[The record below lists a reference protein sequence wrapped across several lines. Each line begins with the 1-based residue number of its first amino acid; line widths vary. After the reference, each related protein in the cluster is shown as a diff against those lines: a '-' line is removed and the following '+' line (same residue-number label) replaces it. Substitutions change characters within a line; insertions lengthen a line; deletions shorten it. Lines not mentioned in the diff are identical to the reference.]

1 MKTVRA
7 LLGVGVLVLGVY
19 MMWTMIP
26 PYFNNYKLQDI
37 IADEARMNTYTPKT
51 EDQMRET
58 IYQKAKDMDIPLTRE
73 QIAVQRAPNGVSIEV
88 NYTVHIEYPIHPVD
102 LSFHD
107 SSKNKGI

>member
-1 MKTVRA
+1 MKTIRA
-7 LLGVGVLVLGVY
+7 LLGVGVLVLAIYVG
-19 MMWTMIP
+19 WTMIP

-58 IYQKAKDMDIPLTRE
+58 VYQKAKDMDIPLTRE

-88 NYTVHIEYPIHPVD
+88 NYTVHIDYPIHPVD
-102 LSFHD
+102 LIFHN